1 MTDLRPAERDYL
13 GTGVALALLVHAG
26 VALAALLIQPEPP
39 RPQRVVEVEIRQPPP
54 PSLTPPVPEPAP
66 EPARKIVK
74 QAQRPPQAPRP
85 TRVADK
91 PPETPPV
98 PVFGLS
104 DKDTVAESGVA
115 LPAGNTLMADPGTR
129 GPVSPLP
136 PAEVPGGQDY
146 HPVSEAELKRLPE
159 HDAEACGASMREK
172 YSASQ
177 AYAEGIEGEVVFRI
191 ELDERGNIRG
201 IRKIKGLGH
210 GLDEMAMGYL
220 RFNPRCRFR
229 PAIGRDGRPAAFV
242 IERYSVIFE
251 AAR

>member
-1 MTDLRPAERDYL
+1 MTEPRTPERDHL
-13 GTGVALALLVHAG
+13 GIGLAVALLLHAG
-26 VALAALLIQPEPP
+26 VAFAFLLLPPEPMRPRQVVEMEIREPPPPLTPPTPEPP
-39 RPQRVVEVEIRQPPP
+39 EPP
-54 PSLTPPVPEPAP
+54 
-66 EPARKIVK
+66 RKIVK
-74 QAQRPPQAPRP
+74 QAERSPQAPRP
-85 TRVADK
+85 TRVAQR

-104 DKDTVAESGVA
+104 EQDTVAEGGVA
-115 LPAGNTLMADPGTR
+115 VPAGNTLMADPGAR

-136 PAEVPGGQDY
+136 PADVPGGQDY
-146 HPVSEAELKRLPE
+146 RPVSEAELKRLPE

-191 ELDERGNIRG
+191 ELDERGHIRS

-229 PAIGRDGRPAAFV
+229 PAIGRDGRSAAFV